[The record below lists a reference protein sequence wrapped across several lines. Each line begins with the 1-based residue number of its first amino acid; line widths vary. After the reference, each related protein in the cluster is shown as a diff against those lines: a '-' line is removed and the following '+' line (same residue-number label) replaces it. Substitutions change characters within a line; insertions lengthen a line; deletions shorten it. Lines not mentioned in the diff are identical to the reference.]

1 MLILILGLIFGIV
14 LLILVGISV
23 KKNSRERLR
32 YGDRLIKITEII
44 KILLL
49 FVTALYVIAFII
61 VIIKTWMV

>member
-14 LLILVGISV
+14 LLILVGRSV
-23 KKNSRERLR
+23 KKNSRECLR

>member
-14 LLILVGISV
+14 LLILVGRSV

-32 YGDRLIKITEII
+32 YGYRLIKITEII

>member
-14 LLILVGISV
+14 LLILVGRSV

-32 YGDRLIKITEII
+32 DGDRLIKITEII

-49 FVTALYVIAFII
+49 FITALYVIAFII